1 MQPFDLQT
9 HIDCIGR
16 SKPPYFVIGIL
27 AKVTSPKFTE
37 DEISLLLSKAL
48 ERRSVSKEDIEA
60 ISQMQKA
67 LREGNKAFGSGDA
80 SGLSDELQQMIAG
93 Q

>member
-1 MQPFDLQT
+1 M
-9 HIDCIGR
+9 
-16 SKPPYFVIGIL
+16 
-27 AKVTSPKFTE
+27 
-37 DEISLLLSKAL
+37 
-48 ERRSVSKEDIEA
+48 SKEDIEA